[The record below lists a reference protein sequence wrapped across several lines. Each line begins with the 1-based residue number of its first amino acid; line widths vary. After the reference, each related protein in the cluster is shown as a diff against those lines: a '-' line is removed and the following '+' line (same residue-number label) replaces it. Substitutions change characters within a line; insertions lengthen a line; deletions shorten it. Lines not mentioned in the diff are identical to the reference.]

1 MRKSFRPRHLAP
13 WTSWLFFIALL
24 LAASP
29 ARVAAAPGLNPAKL
43 ADMDAT
49 VERTIAEKEMPG
61 AVLWVEHQGTAYHK
75 AYGSRALIPEP
86 EPMTEDTIFDVASLT
101 KVIATTPSILLLI
114 ERGQVKLDAPVC
126 AYVTEFTEGGKS
138 AVTIRHLLTHTSGLR
153 PGIGG
158 QPAWE
163 GYEGAI
169 SRACAE
175 ELQTVPGTAF
185 RYSDINFFL
194 LGEVVRRVS
203 GHKLQEFAAQEIYQP
218 LKMRDT
224 GFLPSASLAKRI
236 APTQQVGNE
245 MLRGTVHDPTARH
258 MGGAAGHA
266 GLFTTAADLA
276 RYARMLLRG
285 GELDGVRIFKPETVH
300 LMTTVQTPEA
310 VADRRGLGWDLDS
323 GYSRPRGK
331 LFPLGS
337 FGHTGFTG
345 TALWI
350 DPFSETFWILLSN
363 RVHPNGRGNVLPL
376 YSTLGTLTAMAVD
389 GFDYTRVPNALP
401 AQASA
406 GASGS
411 GAASG
416 SGRAR
421 TGEVLNGIDALVK
434 QNYAP
439 LKKLRLG
446 LITNQTGVDR
456 HRRPTIDLLKNAPEV
471 ELKVLFSP
479 EHGIRGQ
486 LDEKVNDGLDEK
498 TGLPVYSLYGA
509 RRAPSP
515 EQLRDLDALVFD
527 IQDIGC
533 RFYTY
538 ISTLG
543 LCLEAAAQAKLKFFV
558 LDRVNPLNGVTVEGP
573 VHHGDSSFTAYHA
586 LPLRY
591 GMTLG
596 ELAQMYNT
604 ERKLNADL
612 VIIRLQGWSRELWFD
627 QTGLP
632 WINPSP
638 NMRSLTAAILYPGLG
653 LHETA
658 LSVGRGTGTP
668 FEIAGAP
675 YIDDVKL
682 AAEFNRAGL
691 PGVRCMP
698 LQYTPTYSTFKDKP
712 CAGVYLAITDRD
724 RLQAVDAGIVLA
736 QILYRLHPKDF
747 ALDKIQ
753 TLLQSRET
761 LEAIRAGKS
770 LAEIKTRWQSDL
782 ADFNRRREQFL
793 IYK

>member
-1 MRKSFRPRHLAP
+1 MRKSFRPRHPAP
-13 WTSWLFFIALL
+13 WTSWLAFIALL
-24 LAASP
+24 LAAAP
-29 ARVAAAPGLNPAKL
+29 AWAATPGLNPAKL
-43 ADMDAT
+43 ADMDAAIL
-49 VERTIAEKEMPG
+49 RTIAEKELPG

-163 GYEGAI
+163 GCEGAI

-194 LGEVVRRVS
+194 LGEVVRRAS
-203 GHKLQEFAAQEIYQP
+203 GRKLQEFAAQEIYQP

-224 GFLPSASLAKRI
+224 GFLPPASLAKRI

-245 MLRGTVHDPTARH
+245 MLRGMVHDPTARN

-276 RYARMLLRG
+276 RYARMLLQG
-285 GELDGVRIFKPETVH
+285 GELDGVRVFKPETVQ

-331 LFPLGS
+331 LFPIGS

-376 YSTLGTLTAMAVD
+376 YSTLGTLAAMVVD
-389 GFDYTRVPNALP
+389 GFDFTRVSNALP

-416 SGRAR
+416 SSRAR
-421 TGEVLNGIDALVK
+421 TGEVLNGIDVLVK

-446 LITNQTGVDR
+446 LITNHTGVDR

-498 TGLPVYSLYGA
+498 TGLPVFSLYGA

-558 LDRVNPLNGVTVEGP
+558 LDRVNPLNGVAVEGP

-612 VIIRLQGWSRELWFD
+612 VVIRLQGWSRELWFD

-736 QILYRLHPKDF
+736 QILCRLHPKDF

-770 LAEIKTRWQSDL
+770 LTEIKTRWQADL